1 MPDKKKKERPDSIHD
16 EDYDW
21 FECETIEV
29 VGANDTSDVLRK
41 DLNINDILRGNG

>member
-1 MPDKKKKERPDSIHD
+1 MLPPKKERPDSVHD

-29 VGANDTSDVLRK
+29 VGANNTDDVLRK
-41 DLNINDILRGNG
+41 DVKLKELFNAEQ